1 MSQDLGSP
9 LEMVLYRLFT
19 DAEFPGN
26 SGNRPGFD
34 LTIMKYLPGTL
45 GQGGSHFVHTAE
57 QIIEVHGTF
66 GGEIGI
72 SSKVG
77 YIFLKGFPAY
87 IPADMVDNFKSHAGK
102 QVVLQ
107 IGHFKLFTVSP

>member
-45 GQGGSHFVHTAE
+45 GQGGSHFFHTAE
-57 QIIEVHGTF
+57 QIIDVHGTF
-66 GGEIGI
+66 GGEFGI
-72 SSKVG
+72 CSKVG
-77 YIFLKGFPAY
+77 YIFLQGIPSY
-87 IPADMVDNFKSHAGK
+87 ISA
-102 QVVLQ
+102 VLVELVKF
-107 IGHFKLFTVSP
+107 H